1 VQVTRLACGGFIL
14 SDACGRKLQHTMAD
28 VQGLVLLAT
37 RIEWE
42 ERKEDRGRAA
52 GNQRKNNEIEEQ
64 TEKRGDKL
72 FE

>member
-1 VQVTRLACGGFIL
+1 
-14 SDACGRKLQHTMAD
+14 MAD